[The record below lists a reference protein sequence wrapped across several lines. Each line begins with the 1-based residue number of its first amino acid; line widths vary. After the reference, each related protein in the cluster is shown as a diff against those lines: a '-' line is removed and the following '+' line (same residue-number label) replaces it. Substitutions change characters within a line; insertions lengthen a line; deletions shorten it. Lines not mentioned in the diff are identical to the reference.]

1 MNYWIQ
7 TIINGLSM
15 GAVYALIAIGVA
27 LVFSVMRLVNF
38 AHAGFLMLGGYVLV
52 ATSQLG
58 FGWQSLL
65 VLGAS
70 ALAAYLMERLVFR
83 PLRGAEMMT
92 LLVASYS
99 LGIILQSVASVSAGT
114 RPLPVQVP
122 AILSDRLVLGS
133 FSFSILSLV
142 TLAVAGVCL
151 VGLTLVLKYTRIGL
165 EMRATASDLDMTK
178 LLGVKPNRA
187 TVAAFVLSGVLAG
200 VASILLVSSS
210 SNVYP
215 AMGFNYVIVAFIAC
229 VIGGMGSLPGAALG
243 GLVVGVAMSLLQ
255 AVLPGDLVGY
265 RDALLYFGVILM
277 LLLRPAGLLGR
288 SLREV

>member
-1 MNYWIQ
+1 MNYWLQ
-7 TIINGLSM
+7 TFINGLSM
-15 GAVYALIAIGVA
+15 GAIYALIAIGVA

-58 FGWQSLL
+58 IGWQSLL
-65 VLGAS
+65 VLGIS

-99 LGIILQSVASVSAGT
+99 LGIVLQSIASVTAGT

-122 AILSDRLVLGS
+122 DILSERGVIGG
-133 FSFSILSLV
+133 FSFSVLSLV
-142 TLAVAGVCL
+142 TLLVAGVCL
-151 VGLTLVLKYTRIGL
+151 LGLITVLKYTRVGL

-178 LLGVKPNRA
+178 LLGVRPNRA
-187 TVAAFVLSGVLAG
+187 TISAFVLSGVLAG
-200 VASILLVSSS
+200 VAALLLVAST

-215 AMGFNYVIVAFIAC
+215 SMGFNYVIVAFIAC

-243 GLVVGVAMSLLQ
+243 GLIVGLAMSFLQ
-255 AVLPGDLVGY
+255 ALLPGDLVGY
-265 RDALLYFGVILM
+265 RDALLYGGVILV

-288 SLREV
+288 TLREV